1 VPDQRNGTI
10 ARAVSTFET
19 DFREF
24 NGRAPTPEE
33 TRQHLAFDRL
43 AKSSSL
49 DPATLLLIVDAGRR
63 GGDDDDRAGQLGR
76 IEALLRRNAKT
87 AGERV
92 IAYPTR
98 DLVVSAITVA
108 CVSSWPSW
116 RAPPQYRPWR
126 SSQPSRWEWPP
137 RLRTCTWRR
146 LSVIPDDGR

>member
-1 VPDQRNGTI
+1 VSDQPNGTI
-10 ARAVSTFET
+10 ARGVGTFEA
-19 DFREF
+19 DLFEF
-24 NGRAPTPEE
+24 NGRAATAEE
-33 TRQHLAFDRL
+33 TRRHLAFDRL

-63 GGDDDDRAGQLGR
+63 TDDDDRTGRLTR